1 MMTTVT
7 ITRMETA
14 RKPSKLAAV
23 PFILLSLC
31 IPPAFARSPLFP
43 DPYPLTPVS
52 QTPVSQTPV
61 SQTKDWQAAAGA
73 DPVLQAMRAELDR
86 SKSKLKLEDVAA
98 PYYIEYRVIDFDDYS
113 AEAAFGALRT
123 DLRTRFRFLRVVVRI
138 GDYKQDSYFGQ
149 GEGTVNFLPV
159 DGDVLAL
166 RNQLWL
172 ATDTAYKQ
180 AAQSLTAKQAQLK
193 QLTIDQPVDDFAH
206 ATPVQSVGPLVKLEF
221 DPHPWTRMLV
231 DASALYK
238 TDPQIETFESSLK
251 FEAVNRYFVTS
262 EGTVVRSG
270 QNYYEM
276 NFSAR
281 TQAADG
287 MRLERDKDFSV
298 DSVTALPSAET
309 FVAEAR
315 KLAGTLKDLREAP
328 VVEEEYRGPVLFSP
342 TASVVIFGDLVGDN
356 VLGYKPELG
365 KNGRTTKEFANSYK
379 SRVLP
384 DFLSVVD
391 DPTIS
396 SYKNQPLLGHYEID
410 DEGVPAQRVSVIENG
425 TLVNYLIGRQ
435 PIRDF
440 PASNGHGRARVPS
453 YPTEPHTANLIVSSS
468 QPVPHDDMKK
478 KLLDLCKQRDL
489 PYGYFVDTFG
499 GKLAPR
505 LIYKVWVKDGHEE
518 LVRGA
523 VFGDLDTRSL
533 RSGLVAAGDDFYIRS
548 HLLNIP
554 HSVVAPSI
562 LFDELEVKRTNV
574 NKETLPEYPAPALAP
589 SK

>member
-1 MMTTVT
+1 MITTMTMTTNMQTEMARRPAHLAT
-7 ITRMETA
+7 I
-14 RKPSKLAAV
+14 V
-23 PFILLSLC
+23 FLLVSLC
-31 IPPAFARSPLFP
+31 APPAFARSPLSP
-43 DPYPLTPVS
+43 DPYPLTPVP
-52 QTPVSQTPV
+52 QTPA
-61 SQTKDWQAAAGA
+61 SQTKDWQALASA

-86 SKSKLKLEDVAA
+86 SKSKLKIEDVAA

-123 DLRTRFRFLRVVVRI
+123 DVRTRFRFLRVVVRV

-149 GEGTVNFLPV
+149 GEGSVNFLPV

-172 ATDTAYKQ
+172 ATDTAYKL
-180 AAQSLTAKQAQLK
+180 AAQALTAKQAQLK
-193 QLTIDQPVDDFAH
+193 QLTIDQPVDDFAR

-221 DPHPWTRMLV
+221 DPHPWTTMLV

-238 TDPQIETFESSLK
+238 TDPQIENFESTLK
-251 FEAVNRYFVTS
+251 FQAINRYFVNS

-281 TQAADG
+281 TQAGDG
-287 MRLERDKDFSV
+287 MSLERDKDFSV
-298 DSVTALPSAET
+298 SSITALPSAQT
-309 FVAEAR
+309 FVAEAK
-315 KLAGTLKDLREAP
+315 KLTGTLKDLREAP

-342 TASVVIFGDLVGDN
+342 TASVLIFGDLVGDN

-365 KNGRTTKEFANSYK
+365 KNGRTTKAFANSYK

-410 DEGVPAQRVSVIENG
+410 DEGVPAQRVSVIDNG

-453 YPTEPHTANLIVSSS
+453 FPTEPHTANLIVSSS

-478 KLLDLCKQRDL
+478 KLLELCKQRDL
-489 PYGYFVDTFG
+489 AYGYFVDTFG
-499 GKLAPR
+499 AKLAPR

-554 HSVVAPSI
+554 HSVVAPSV

-589 SK
+589 PK